1 MITIKDIAEKAGVS
15 YATVSRALNGR
26 PDVSE
31 VTRSRVFELAEK
43 MGYQPNAIARSLV
56 KRKSM
61 IIALIVPDVS
71 NPFFADI
78 TMAVNAAAEQ
88 AGYTTM
94 VCNTGWDPV
103 KEREKLRIMVEQRV
117 DGIILKPTAF
127 IRPGALEALNV
138 PVVLFWHAMPD
149 ELSYIEVDHEAGS
162 RMAVRHLIERGYKHI
177 AYIGGQETSPSNQIR
192 LLAYQQTLQENGLAV
207 DPHLIS
213 FGSFNMAGGY
223 QRMSSMMNLPEPPD
237 AVFCGNDIIGM
248 GVLQYAREN
257 GVRVPEDFG
266 IIGFDD
272 ISYASLPLINLSTV
286 SQPRKK
292 LGEQALQALLQE
304 IDVFPARTRQRI
316 LVEPELKVRSTT

>member
-31 VTRSRVFELAEK
+31 VTRSHIFELAEQ

-56 KRKSM
+56 KKKSM

-162 RMAVRHLIERGYKHI
+162 RMAVQHLIDRGYTRI

-192 LLAYQQTLQENGLAV
+192 LLAYQQTLQENGMTA

-213 FGSFNMAGGY
+213 FGSFNMDGGY
-223 QRMSSMMNLPEPPD
+223 QRMQAMVSLPQPPD
-237 AVFCGNDIIGM
+237 AVFCGNDIIAM
-248 GVLQYAREN
+248 GVLQYAREHKI
-257 GVRVPEDFG
+257 RVPEDFG

-272 ISYASLPLINLSTV
+272 ISYASFPLISLSTV
-286 SQPRKK
+286 SQPRNK
-292 LGEQALQALLQE
+292 LGEQALQALLRE
-304 IDVFPARTRQRI
+304 IDQFPARTRQRI
-316 LVEPELKVRSTT
+316 LVEPELKIRSTT

>member
-26 PDVSE
+26 ADVSE
-31 VTRSRVFELAEK
+31 VTRSRIFELAQV

-56 KRKSM
+56 KKKSH

-78 TMAVNAAAEQ
+78 TMAVNAAAEK

-103 KEREKLRIMVEQRV
+103 KEQEKLRIMVEQRV

-149 ELSYIEVDHEAGS
+149 ELSYIEVDHETGS
-162 RMAVRHLIERGYKHI
+162 RMAVRHLIERGYRHI
-177 AYIGGQETSPSNQIR
+177 AYIGGKETSPSNQIR
-192 LLAYQQTLQENGLAV
+192 LLAYQQTLQEAGLTV
-207 DPHLIS
+207 DSQLIS
-213 FGSFNMAGGY
+213 YGGFRQESGY
-223 QRMSSMMNLPEPPD
+223 QRIAELFKLPEPPD
-237 AVFCGNDIIGM
+237 AAFCGNDIIAM
-248 GVLQYAREN
+248 GVLQYARDQ
-257 GVRVPEDFG
+257 GLQVPDDFG

-272 ISYASLPLINLSTV
+272 ISYASLPLINLSSV
-286 SQPRKK
+286 SQPRNK
-292 LGEQALQALLQE
+292 LGEQALQALLRE
-304 IDVFPARTRQRI
+304 IEIFPNRAKQHI
-316 LVEPELKVRSTT
+316 LVEPELQIRATT

>member
-26 PDVSE
+26 SDVSE
-31 VTRSRVFELAEK
+31 VTRSRIFELARE

-56 KRKSM
+56 KQKSQ

-78 TMAVNAAAEQ
+78 TMAVNAAADR

-94 VCNTGWDPV
+94 VCNTGWDPI
-103 KEREKLRIMVEQRV
+103 KEQEKLRIMVEQRV

-138 PVVLFWHAMPD
+138 PVVLFWHAAPD

-162 RMAVRHLIERGYKHI
+162 RLAVRHLIERGYRRI
-177 AYIGGQETSPSNQIR
+177 AFFGGQEASPSNQIR
-192 LLAYQQTLQENGLAV
+192 LSAYQQTLEESGLTV
-207 DPHLIS
+207 DPYLIS
-213 FGSFNMAGGY
+213 YGNFRIESGY
-223 QRMSSMMNLPEPPD
+223 QRIAALMSLSNPPD
-237 AVFCGNDIIGM
+237 AVFCGNDIIAL
-248 GVLQYAREN
+248 GVLQYARDK
-257 GVRVPEDFG
+257 GLCVPKDLG
-266 IIGFDD
+266 IMGFDD

-286 SQPRKK
+286 SQPRNK
-292 LGEQALQALLQE
+292 LGEQAFKALLRE
-304 IDVFPARTRQRI
+304 IDSFPVRTHQRI
-316 LVEPELKVRSTT
+316 LVEPELKIRSST

>member
-1 MITIKDIAEKAGVS
+1 MITIKDIAERAGVS

-26 PDVSE
+26 SDVSE
-31 VTRSRVFELAEK
+31 VTRSRIYELAQE

-56 KRKSM
+56 KKKSH

-78 TMAVNAAAEQ
+78 TMAVNAAAER

-94 VCNTGWDPV
+94 VCNTGWDPA
-103 KEREKLRIMVEQRV
+103 KEQEKLRIMVEQRV

-162 RMAVRHLIERGYKHI
+162 RMAVRHLIERGFRRI
-177 AYIGGQETSPSNQIR
+177 AFIGGQETSPSNQIR
-192 LLAYQQTLQENGLAV
+192 LLAYQQTLQEAGLIV
-207 DPHLIS
+207 DPQLIS
-213 FGSFNMAGGY
+213 YGGFRHESGY
-223 QRMSSMMNLPEPPD
+223 QRIAELRKLPSPPD
-237 AVFCGNDIIGM
+237 AAFCGNDIIAM
-248 GVLQYAREN
+248 GVLQYARDHKLA
-257 GVRVPEDFG
+257 VPHKFG

-272 ISYASLPLINLSTV
+272 ISYASLPLISLSSV
-286 SQPRKK
+286 SQPRDK
-292 LGEQALQALLQE
+292 LGEQALQALLRE
-304 IDVFPARTRQRI
+304 IEIFPQRARQRI
-316 LVEPELKVRSTT
+316 LVEPELKIRSTT

>member
-1 MITIKDIAEKAGVS
+1 MITIKDIAERAGVS
-15 YATVSRALNGR
+15 YATVSRALNGQ
-26 PDVSE
+26 PDVSD
-31 VTRSRVFELAEK
+31 VTRSRVFELAEE

-162 RMAVRHLIERGYKHI
+162 RMAVRHLIERGYTRI

-192 LLAYQQTLQENGLAV
+192 LLAYQQTLQENTLTV
-207 DPHLIS
+207 DPRWIS
-213 FGSFNMAGGY
+213 FGSFNITGGY
-223 QRMSSMMNLPEPPD
+223 QRMNAMMNLSEPPD
-237 AVFCGNDIIGM
+237 AVFCGNDIIAM

-292 LGEQALQALLQE
+292 LGEQALQALVRE
-304 IDVFPARTRQRI
+304 IDQFPARTRQRI
-316 LVEPELKVRSTT
+316 LVAPELKVRSTT

>member
-1 MITIKDIAEKAGVS
+1 
-15 YATVSRALNGR
+15 
-26 PDVSE
+26 
-31 VTRSRVFELAEK
+31 
-43 MGYQPNAIARSLV
+43 
-56 KRKSM
+56 
-61 IIALIVPDVS
+61 
-71 NPFFADI
+71 
-78 TMAVNAAAEQ
+78 
-88 AGYTTM
+88 M

-149 ELSYIEVDHEAGS
+149 DLSYIEVDHEAGS
-162 RMAVRHLIERGYKHI
+162 RMAVRHLIERGYKRI

-192 LLAYQQTLQENGLAV
+192 LLAYQQTLQESSLTV
-207 DPHLIS
+207 DPRLIS

-223 QRMSSMMNLPEPPD
+223 QRMSAMMSLPEPPD
-237 AVFCGNDIIGM
+237 AVFCGNDIIAM

-292 LGEQALQALLQE
+292 LGEQALQALVRE
-304 IDVFPARTRQRI
+304 IDLFPARTRQRI

>member
-1 MITIKDIAEKAGVS
+1 MITIKDIAGKAGVS

-26 PDVSE
+26 SDVSE
-31 VTRSRVFELAEK
+31 VTRSRIFALAQE

-56 KRKSM
+56 KKKSQ

-78 TMAVNAAAEQ
+78 TMAVNAAADL

-94 VCNTGWDPV
+94 VCNTSWDPV

-162 RMAVRHLIERGYKHI
+162 RMAVRHLIERGYRRI
-177 AYIGGQETSPSNQIR
+177 AFIGGQETSPSNQIR
-192 LLAYQQTLQENGLAV
+192 LLAYQRTIQENGLAV
-207 DPHLIS
+207 DPGLIS
-213 FGSFNMAGGY
+213 YGSFRPESGY
-223 QRMSSMMNLPEPPD
+223 QRMAALMTLTRPPD
-237 AVFCGNDIIGM
+237 AVFCGNDIIAM
-248 GVLQYAREN
+248 GVLQYARDN
-257 GVRVPEDFG
+257 GLKVPGDFG

-286 SQPRKK
+286 SQPRNK
-292 LGEQALQALLQE
+292 LGEQALQALLRE
-304 IDVFPARTRQRI
+304 IEIYPARARQRI
-316 LVEPELKVRSTT
+316 LVEPELKIRATT